1 MQYSK
6 ITKSWSPCQNDIA
19 LVVGV
24 HKRGAAD
31 ADNELE
37 VCLPVRLPARIF
49 RFISPFSLEFRALIS
64 MLLFRSANYY
74 PAFLPRFSFETVML
88 IMGSELEF

>member
-37 VCLPVRLPARIF
+37 ICLPVCCPLAYF
-49 RFISPFSLEFRALIS
+49 DS
-64 MLLFRSANYY
+64 
-74 PAFLPRFSFETVML
+74 FLHFHLKLGP
-88 IMGSELEF
+88 